1 MEVHHHSHTSRKKW
15 THYFWEF
22 LMLFLAVFCGFLA
35 EYQLEHT
42 IEHQREKQYINSLV
56 NDIKND
62 INQLEILDSD
72 WKNGYGAADSLLYWL
87 KGKEILTHSAPAFRL
102 IPQAISFT
110 DFVANDGTMQQ
121 LKNSGGLRL
130 LRKSRIVD
138 SIMSYQRAIDRIHL
152 KQQAMNNA
160 QTRSHYITGLFDAVA
175 IMNTADRNNIPLLIT
190 DKKFINDAY
199 MYIFIWRGEFELLGN
214 FGMQTK
220 ESGIRLLKAIKEEY
234 HTN

>member
-42 IEHQREKQYINSLV
+42 IEHQKEKQYVRSFV

-62 INQLEILDSD
+62 IKQLQALDND
-72 WKNGYGAADSLLYWL
+72 WKNGYKAADSLLYWL
-87 KGKEILTHSAPAFRL
+87 KGTEVLTNSVAAFRL
-102 IPQAISFT
+102 IPQSISFT

-130 LRKSRIVD
+130 LKKNRIVD
-138 SIMSYQRAIDRIHL
+138 SMMVYQRAIDRMQI
-152 KQQAMNNA
+152 KQQGMNNA
-160 QTRSHYITGLFDAVA
+160 QTSPYYITRLFDVVS
-175 IMNTADRNNIPLLIT
+175 IMKASDQNNIALLTAD
-190 DKKFINDAY
+190 KKSINDAY
-199 MYIFIWRGEFELLGN
+199 MYIFIWRGQFELLRD
-214 FGMQTK
+214 FGMQAR
-220 ESGIRLLKAIKEEY
+220 ENGVRLLKAINEEY
-234 HTN
+234 HIN